1 MIIISGHF
9 WLVVQAKNV
18 NSSGTFIRGSP
29 YCEQCPL
36 PNGQRVPDSRTLPD
50 ICFDTSTNSVL
61 KIIEYQVTQKFGC
74 TQHFGWTQNIETRPI
89 FKKKLPVGPCLWEKR
104 PGHRLSWTGRLWT
117 WTTIDLLSALST
129 SELKSC
135 LLCDHRSICQP
146 HELMKIRK
154 FGNGFYLSGHL
165 FART

>member
-18 NSSGTFIRGSP
+18 NSSGTFITGSP
-29 YCEQCPL
+29 YCQQCPTGTWFL
-36 PNGQRVPDSRTLPD
+36 HATRHLFRYPNRFSFENQRGSGNLKMWVYLTFWVNPKYRNPPD
-50 ICFDTSTNSVL
+50 I
-61 KIIEYQVTQKFGC
+61 
-74 TQHFGWTQNIETRPI
+74 
-89 FKKKLPVGPCLWEKR
+89 KKKLPVGPCLWEKR
-104 PGHRLSWTGRLWT
+104 PGHRLSWTGRFWT
-117 WTTIDLLSALST
+117 WTTIDILSALST

-154 FGNGFYLSGHL
+154 FGNSF
-165 FART
+165 